1 MSECEDCSDVVEQ
14 YPLLALAVSVGVGT
28 VVYAALSLAIRNA
41 FNPVETAVFAL
52 IFGILYVAVSR
63 YVAPVG
69 ELVS

>member
-1 MSECEDCSDVVEQ
+1 MSECEDCQDVVEQ

-28 VVYAALSLAIRNA
+28 VVYAGISLVTRNA
-41 FNPVETAVFAL
+41 VNPVESVIFAL
-52 IFGILYVAVSR
+52 IFGTLYVAVSR